1 MTKEDHALWSEHD
14 LAADACKLTR
24 AQRCKLEDE
33 VTHLFAEN
41 AGAGERNGLMAGD
54 LAARRGMHILRVAS
68 RDNTA
73 AASRQ
78 PCDMYG
84 QLRRVVHLLEGAP
97 AMIVCNLR
105 TPAGLVNGATGTVVG
120 VVLRGDAEDK
130 DIKGAVS
137 AADVAYVV
145 MDVPKYCV

>member
-1 MTKEDHALWSEHD
+1 MEIDEKE
-14 LAADACKLTR
+14 
-24 AQRCKLEDE
+24 
-33 VTHLFAEN
+33 
-41 AGAGERNGLMAGD
+41 
-54 LAARRGMHILRVAS
+54 
-68 RDNTA
+68 NTA

>member
-1 MTKEDHALWSEHD
+1 MALAYIAFTAQKRPKTRPRT
-14 LAADACKLTR
+14 AAWTAAT
-24 AQRCKLEDE
+24 A
-33 VTHLFAEN
+33 
-41 AGAGERNGLMAGD
+41 RNGN
-54 LAARRGMHILRVAS
+54 RWK

-105 TPAGLVNGATGTVVG
+105 TPAGLVNDATGTVVG